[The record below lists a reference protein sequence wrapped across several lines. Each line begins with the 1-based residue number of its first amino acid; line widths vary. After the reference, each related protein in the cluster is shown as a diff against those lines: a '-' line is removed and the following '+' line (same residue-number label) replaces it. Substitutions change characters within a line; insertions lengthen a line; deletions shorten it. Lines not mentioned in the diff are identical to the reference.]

1 MKKIPVYNIQTIS
14 CKSSTHGL
22 FGIYPFEEHLKN
34 IDAIHF
40 PHRHDFYYLLF
51 ITSGKGT
58 HTIDFKTYNI
68 ENNQMFF
75 MSPGQAHQWDIEP
88 RAKGYTLF
96 FDKALF
102 HSINFRIEQEWSFF
116 HNFFDNAM
124 LLVPKQKQQ
133 QLIEVFELLLKE
145 NHIHE
150 KSHEAIIRNLISAL
164 LYKINDILF
173 AERKI
178 TEPKHFDVI
187 RKFDLLLDKYFTENH
202 LLSFY
207 AEKLNISPNYLN
219 ALCHKTLDK
228 SAKQLINERLL
239 LEAKRLL
246 SHSNLNVNEITDYLN
261 FTTSSYFI
269 RFFKKSEGI
278 TPQHFKTKNS

>member
-1 MKKIPVYNIQTIS
+1 M
-14 CKSSTHGL
+14 
-22 FGIYPFEEHLKN
+22 FGVFPFEEHLKN
-34 IDAIHF
+34 IDAVHF

-58 HTIDFKTYNI
+58 HTIDFKTYTI
-68 ENNQMFF
+68 ENNQVFF
-75 MSPGQAHQWDIEP
+75 MSPGQVHQWDIEP

-102 HSINFRIEQEWSFF
+102 HSVNFRIEQEWSFF

-133 QLIEVFELLLKE
+133 QLIDVFELLLKE

-187 RKFDLLLDKYFTENH
+187 RKFDLLLDKHFTENH

-207 AEKLNISPNYLN
+207 ADKLNISPNYLN
-219 ALCHKTLDK
+219 ALCHKMLDK

-261 FTTSSYFI
+261 FTTRSYFV
-269 RFFKKSEGI
+269 RFFKKLEGI
-278 TPQHFKTKNS
+278 TPQHFKTENS